1 MRIAAPSGAAQ
12 PLCWALFALT
22 EGGARRNVSCDKTHP
37 DGHVPSGLEG
47 LRMLQLTEKAVDK
60 VKELLTAEKKDGYGL
75 RVAIQGG
82 GCSGFQYGLTFDNE
96 ERPNDQVIEANGLK
110 VYVDAM
116 SGMYLEGVK
125 IDYIESLEGSGFK
138 IDNPKATGSCGCG
151 HSFQA

>member
-1 MRIAAPSGAAQ
+1 
-12 PLCWALFALT
+12 
-22 EGGARRNVSCDKTHP
+22 
-37 DGHVPSGLEG
+37 
-47 LRMLQLTEKAVDK
+47 MLQLTEKAVDK
-60 VKELLTAEKKDGYGL
+60 VKELLSSEQKAGYGL

-82 GCSGFQYGLTFDNE
+82 GCSGFQYGLTFENE
-96 ERPNDQVIEANGLK
+96 ERPNDHVLDYNGLK

-151 HSFQA
+151 NSFSA